1 MELRGDLMKKALL
14 GLLILLICSAGFS
27 WTALED
33 YSNVEYVYYKTTGFE
48 DDEEGIDEIIYG
60 VKIELTKQ
68 GYKVTNE
75 TIYDMPSDAVLDSSI
90 LFGQSAALSM
100 YTMFDFVTLMVLSAV
115 DFEEMVTTNLF
126 MVGGK
131 IKYEGQM
138 TVQGKNRTYSGV
150 KVVYYD
156 ENNEIMKYW
165 VLNENIPFPLLNV
178 TMEDGEETISTIL
191 WDYKI
196 R

>member
-1 MELRGDLMKKALL
+1 MKKALV
-14 GLLILLICSAGFS
+14 GLFILLLFSVGFS

-33 YSNVEYVYYKTTGFE
+33 YSNVEYVYYKTTGFD

-60 VKIELTKQ
+60 VKIEKTNQ
-68 GYKVTNE
+68 GYKITNE
-75 TIYDMPSDAVLDSSI
+75 TIYNMPPDAVLDSSI

-100 YTMFDFVTLMVLSAV
+100 YAMFDFVTLMVLSAV

-138 TVQGKNRTYSGV
+138 TVEGKHKSYTGI

-156 ENNEIMKYW
+156 ENNEVVKYW

-178 TMEDGEETISTIL
+178 TIEDGEEEIRTIL
-191 WDYKI
+191 WDYKM

>member
-1 MELRGDLMKKALL
+1 MKKVLL
-14 GLLILLICSAGFS
+14 GLFLLILCTAGFS

-33 YSNVEYVYYKTTGFE
+33 YSNVEYVYYKTTGF
-48 DDEEGIDEIIYG
+48 DDGDEGIDEIIYG
-60 VKIELTKQ
+60 VKIELTNQ
-68 GYKVTNE
+68 GYKITNE
-75 TIYDMPSDAVLDSSI
+75 TIYDMPPDAVLDSSI
-90 LFGQSAALSM
+90 LFGQSATLSM
-100 YTMFDFVTLMVLSAV
+100 YAMFDLTTLMVLSAV

-138 TVQGKNRTYSGV
+138 TIEGRLKKYTGI

-156 ENNEIMKYW
+156 EENQIVKYW

-178 TMEDGEETISTIL
+178 TMEDGEETIRTKL
-191 WDYKI
+191 WDYKM